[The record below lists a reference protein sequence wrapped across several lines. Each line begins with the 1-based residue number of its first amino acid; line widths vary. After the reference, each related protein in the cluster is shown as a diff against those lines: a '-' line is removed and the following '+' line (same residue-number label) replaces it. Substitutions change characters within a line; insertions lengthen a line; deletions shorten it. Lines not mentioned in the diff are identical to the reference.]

1 MLLTVPGSSGRIVR
15 SLQLGLTLLNL
26 GSHMGVVGWVGVNS
40 TAARVGLRHV
50 GVAVASAR
58 STKVVEGDLGLA
70 SGALGLGRGLGVVEL
85 TVDLHYSRDLW
96 VSRMEVCE

>member
-1 MLLTVPGSSGRIVR
+1 MLLTVPGCSGRIAR

-26 GSHMGVVGWVGVNS
+26 SSHTGVVGWVGVNS
-40 TAARVGLRHV
+40 TAARVGLRHI

-58 STKVVEGDLGLA
+58 SAKVVEGNLGLA
-70 SGALGLGRGLGVVEL
+70 SGTRGLGLGVVEL

-96 VSRMEVCE
+96 VSRMELSE